1 MKDLQTKEKFIE
13 LRARGLSF
21 NKIAEKIEVSK
32 PTLLKWSSEFSDEIA
47 NRRFLASEELLER
60 YQLTKIARMEVFAK
74 TLNLALQEFQARK
87 FDLLSTKDLLTLIN
101 FLDNQ
106 LSKEAKSVNYLTG
119 EMTSILDNVPGYQ
132 AKTFPLID

>member
-21 NKIAEKIEVSK
+21 NKIAEEIEVSK
-32 PTLLKWSSEFSDEIA
+32 PTLLKWSSEFSEEIA

-74 TLNLALQEFQARK
+74 TLNLALQEFQVRK

-101 FLDNQ
+101 F
-106 LSKEAKSVNYLTG
+106 
-119 EMTSILDNVPGYQ
+119 
-132 AKTFPLID
+132 

>member
-13 LRARGLSF
+13 LRAQGLSF
-21 NKIAEKIEVSK
+21 NKIAEEIEVSK
-32 PTLLKWSSEFSDEIA
+32 PTLLKWSSEFNEEIA

-87 FDLLSTKDLLTLIN
+87 FDLLNTKDLLTMIN
-101 FLDNQ
+101 FLDNL
-106 LSKEAKSVNYLTG
+106 LSKEAKSVNYSYWRNDLH
-119 EMTSILDNVPGYQ
+119 
-132 AKTFPLID
+132 FR

>member
-1 MKDLQTKEKFIE
+1 MKDLETKEKFIE

-21 NKIAEKIEVSK
+21 NKIAEEIMVSK
-32 PTLLKWSSEFSDEIA
+32 PTLLKWSSEFSKEIA

-60 YQLTKIARMEVFAK
+60 YQLTKIARTEVFAK
-74 TLNLALQEFQARK
+74 TLNQTLQEFQIRK

-101 FLDNQ
+101 FLDTH
-106 LSKEAKSVNYLTG
+106 LSKEAKSVDYLTG
-119 EMTSILDNVPGYQ
+119 EMISILDDVTRYQ